1 MPNWVTVR
9 VKAENPQML
18 KEKFTRPLIEGEDNT
33 TECGEEVSRMIDF
46 NVLVPRPKDL
56 DIDSGCC
63 EYLNENHYYKFQ
75 KDLLYKQR
83 TRINP
88 VLAPLYDEEVTQEEF
103 VKRAMRKIYPK
114 RLTTFD
120 NVYNLGATALTD
132 KDTVKEHLINIIKG
146 YFNFH
151 RYGYVNWHDFDIQ
164 EWGTKWNADTLY
176 EDLEHGYVEFKT
188 AYSCPFPIL
197 GKLSE
202 YTPIAV
208 SFSDEDTG
216 NNFGIVTI
224 DKSIVTEHLSCLDYN
239 NADSAE
245 GQLKAIIAAGTIQ
258 DGGLENPSMQ
268 LFGNDNDEE
277 VADELGVDVETYRKI
292 ADETIKETEHLLNT
306 LVFCQ

>member
-1 MPNWVTVR
+1 M
-9 VKAENPQML
+9 
-18 KEKFTRPLIEGEDNT
+18 KFI
-33 TECGEEVSRMIDF
+33 VSNDEI
-46 NVLVPRPKDL
+46 DL
-56 DIDSGCC
+56 DITK
-63 EYLNENHYYKFQ
+63 LNENSLCGNADNFGLQ
-75 KDLLYKQR
+75 PEELIEIKDKMKSVSKNMDV
-83 TRINP
+83 I
-88 VLAPLYDEEVTQEEF
+88 
-103 VKRAMRKIYPK
+103 KRQA
-114 RLTTFD
+114 
-120 NVYNLGATALTD
+120 
-132 KDTVKEHLINIIKG
+132 
-146 YFNFH
+146 
-151 RYGYVNWHDFDIQ
+151 Q
-164 EWGTKWNADTLY
+164 WNADTLY

-188 AYSCPFPIL
+188 AWSCPFPIL

-224 DKSIVTEHLSCLDYN
+224 DKGIVTEHLSCLDYN

-277 VADELGVDVETYRKI
+277 VADELGVGVETYRKI

-306 LVFCQ
+306 LIFCQ